1 MAQEEE
7 RQVRMAPTSGDTT
20 LPPLPTLVLH
30 HIPGAQAQKSK
41 VNSPNGWHL
50 LFLPSAKLRPPRA
63 DVLQE
68 AWASGALWS
77 N

>member
-20 LPPLPTLVLH
+20 LSPLLTLVLH
-30 HIPGAQAQKSK
+30 HIPGTQAQKSK
-41 VNSPNGWHL
+41 VKSLDGWHL
-50 LFLPSAKLRPPRA
+50 LFLPSPRLQPPHA
-63 DVLQE
+63 NVLQK
-68 AWASGALWS
+68 AWAGGTLWS